1 MKEFNV
7 AIAGNPNS
15 GKTTLFNA
23 LAGTN
28 HQVANYAGVTVE
40 KKSGTIHYK
49 DKTIHITDLPGTYSL
64 SPFSVEE
71 KVARDYIFEQKPDL
85 IVQVIDA
92 SNLERNLYLTVQL
105 LELNVPMIIAL
116 NMMDVAKLR
125 DTTVDAEALSKKLKL
140 PVITTVARKEEGK
153 EKLLDAVINH
163 DFSKKQISIKEF
175 SYGND
180 MDKALMEMSSK
191 MDPSNPFVKNFG
203 AKFLA
208 LRYIEEDAKIL
219 ALGKK
224 HIVAHD
230 QLEQIAAIVRAH
242 IKETT
247 DTDLGC
253 IIADYRYGIVSSVI
267 KDIVKSKALSIDRVF
282 VSDRIDRVVT
292 HKFVGP
298 IVLLGILYFSYHFTF
313 WASEYPISLLESF
326 FGFISGLAQTYLP
339 DGHLKSLVVS
349 GIIDGV
355 GGVLGFTPLI
365 LFMFF
370 MIAILEDTGYMA
382 RVAYMLDRI
391 FRFFGLQGNSVIPY
405 VISGGIAGGC
415 AVPGVMATRTI
426 KGQKERLITM
436 LTAPFMLCGAK
447 LPVLSLLIAA
457 FFPGHKA
464 SLLLLFTVVGWLSA
478 LILAKVF
485 GNTIIKGETSS
496 FLMELPPYRFPT
508 LKGLSLHAWQK
519 TWMYVKKAGTII
531 LAIAVILW
539 ALMTFPSLPE
549 SEMSKYEDENLQAQ
563 AALKYSFA
571 GRVGTS
577 LESITKYAG
586 FDWRTNIALLSGI
599 AAKELVVSALGTA
612 YSLGEVDAEESQP
625 LSEKLASDPSWNVG
639 VALALIL
646 FTLFYSPCFVTL
658 VMIAKE
664 SGSWKYS
671 LFTLFAYT
679 LLAFI
684 ISVVVYSSYNALV
697 VTKISM
703 DILLFRFSLAFA
715 VIYFIKRFYS
725 KLMNTAGSCGCS
737 DTDCEESLLKI

>member
-1 MKEFNV
+1 MKTLKV

-40 KKSGTIHYK
+40 KKSGSISYK
-49 DKTIHITDLPGTYSL
+49 GTSIHITDLPGTYSL

-71 KVARDYIFEQKPDL
+71 KVARDFIVEDKPDL
-85 IVQVIDA
+85 IIQVIDA

-105 LELNVPMIIAL
+105 LELNVPMVLAL
-116 NMMDVAKLR
+116 NMVDVAKSR
-125 DTTVDAEALSKKLKL
+125 DTVIDAQSLSKKLRL

-153 EKLLDAVINH
+153 EKLLDAVINY
-163 DFSKKQISIKEF
+163 DFSKKQISIEEF
-175 SYGND
+175 SYGED
-180 MDKALMEMSSK
+180 MDRTLFEMTNK
-191 MDPSNPFVKNFG
+191 IDPNNLLVKKLG
-203 AKFLA
+203 AKFIA
-208 LRYIEEDAKIL
+208 LRYIEEDEL
-219 ALGKK
+219 VLSLGKK
-224 HIVAHD
+224 LIAVHD
-230 QLEQIAAIVRAH
+230 QLIESASNVKAH
-242 IKETT
+242 ILETT
-247 DTDLGC
+247 NTELEC
-253 IIADYRYGIVSSVI
+253 IIADYRYGIVSSLI
-267 KDIVKSKALSIDRVF
+267 KGIVKSKVLSIDRVF
-282 VSDRIDRVVT
+282 VSDRIDKVLT
-292 HKFVGP
+292 QKFIGP
-298 IVLLGILYFSYHFTF
+298 VVLLSILYISYQFTF
-313 WASEYPISLLESF
+313 WASEYPIAWLESL
-326 FGFISGLAQTYLP
+326 FGLVSSLAQTYLP

-382 RVAYMLDRI
+382 RVAYMLDRV

-405 VISGGIAGGC
+405 VVSGGIAGGC

-426 KGQKERLITM
+426 KGHKERLITM
-436 LTAPFMLCGAK
+436 LTAPFMVCGAK

-457 FFPGHKA
+457 FFPGKKA
-464 SLLLLFTVVGWLSA
+464 MLLLVFTIVGWLSA

-485 GNTIIKGETSS
+485 GDTIIKGKASS

-508 LKGLSLHAWQK
+508 LKGLTLHAWQK

-531 LAIAVILW
+531 LAISIILW
-539 ALMTFPSLPE
+539 ALMTFPGLPE
-549 SEMSKYEDENLQAQ
+549 SEKAKYGTSELQAQ
-563 AALKYSFA
+563 AALKYSIA

-577 LESITKYAG
+577 LESVTKYAG

-612 YSLGEVDAEESQP
+612 YSLGEVDAEDAAP
-625 LSEKLASDPSWNVG
+625 LSQKLASDPSWNIG
-639 VALALIL
+639 VAPALIL

-664 SGSWKYS
+664 SGSWKYGA
-671 LFTLFAYT
+671 FTLIAYT
-679 LLAFI
+679 VLAFV
-684 ISVVVYSSYNALV
+684 ISAITYSSYNALV
-697 VTKISM
+697 IQKISL
-703 DILLFRFSLAFA
+703 DILALRFSLGVAGL
-715 VIYFIKRFYS
+715 YLLKRFYS
-725 KLMNTAGSCGCS
+725 NVMMATKGTAGCSCS
-737 DTDCEESLLKI
+737 QSSCEESC